1 MAQPTLIAIDAGT
14 TGVTCLLFDTQLRPL
29 ARAYRE
35 FPQSFPQPGWVEHD
49 AGEILAAVDET
60 LREVLAHPEAADV
73 RAIGVTNQRETVFAL
88 DPGAGEALLPGIV
101 WQDRRTAAR
110 CRELRATDALGLVR
124 GRTGLLLDPYFSAT
138 KIEWLL
144 ANTPH
149 LRERCEGGGVVF
161 ATVDALIVQH
171 LTEQDV
177 VATDPTNASRT
188 MLFDIDRKQWDP
200 ELCALFGLEVD
211 WLPEVRPSVGDFG
224 VTSRFLFDR
233 EIPIR
238 GVAGDQQA
246 ALVGQGGLA
255 AGDFKT
261 TFGTGS
267 FLLLNTGAERRD
279 SESGLLTTLAVGA
292 DGKATYA
299 LEGSVFMGGAIVQW
313 LRDQLGALPDAASS
327 EVVAASVPDTGGVT
341 LVPAFTGLGA
351 PYWDPDARA
360 AVLGMTRGTTTAHV
374 VRAGLEAIAFQNAE
388 LIELLRA
395 ETAAPINEVRVDG
408 GASANDLLMQMQADL
423 AGIAVLRPSEVEATA
438 RGAALLAG
446 LGAGVWP
453 DASSLPTLPFDR
465 FEPALS
471 APERASR
478 MAGWKAAVARVLTTG
493 GGH

>member
-14 TGVTCLLFDTQLRPL
+14 TGVTCLLFDTELRPL

-49 AGEILAAVDET
+49 AGEILAAVDAT
-60 LREVLAHPEAADV
+60 LKEILASPEAAEV
-73 RAIGVTNQRETVFAL
+73 HAIGVTNQRETIFAL

-101 WQDRRTAAR
+101 WQDRRTAER
-110 CRELRATDALGLVR
+110 CHELRGTDAERLVR
-124 GRTGLLLDPYFSAT
+124 ERTGLLLDPYFSAT

-149 LRERCEGGGVVF
+149 LRERCEGGGIVF
-161 ATVDALIVQH
+161 ATVDALIIQH

-188 MLFDIDRKQWDP
+188 MLFDIDRRQWDP
-200 ELCALFGLEVD
+200 ELCALFGLETD
-211 WLPEVRPSVGDFG
+211 WMPQVRPSVGDFG

-246 ALVGQGGLA
+246 ALVGHGALGPGA
-255 AGDFKT
+255 FKT
-261 TFGTGS
+261 TFGTGC
-267 FLLLNTGAERRD
+267 FLLLNTGDQRRD
-279 SESGLLTTLAVGA
+279 SERGLLTTLAVGP
-292 DGKATYA
+292 DGGATYA
-299 LEGSVFMGGAIVQW
+299 VEGSVFMGGAIVQW
-313 LRDQLGALPDAASS
+313 LRDQLGALPDSASS
-327 EVVAASVPDTGGVT
+327 EAVARSVPDTGGVI

-388 LIELLRA
+388 LIELLRE
-395 ETAAPINEVRVDG
+395 ETGEAVTEVRVDG
-408 GASANDLLMQMQADL
+408 GATANALLMQMQADL
-423 AGIAVLRPSEVEATA
+423 AAVTVQRPAEVEATA

-453 DASSLPTLPFDR
+453 DAQALPELEVER
-465 FEPALS
+465 FEPALDE
-471 APERASR
+471 AERASR
-478 MAGWKAAVARVLTTG
+478 LADWRDAVARVLTRDG
-493 GGH
+493 GD